1 MTAFVLF
8 RVRAHR
14 LLLASAFLAVLLT
27 TCVLTALVALSG
39 SVGDASLRH
48 ALARDRGASTA
59 LGVSAQLPPG
69 NLDAAQAAVVRGA
82 RQTFGGLP
90 TTVRRL
96 DRSGAYALPRALQD
110 PAAKATY
117 PDLTHFA
124 ALDRAK
130 VELTAGTAPG
140 PARGT
145 AGSGRTTNATSPE
158 PLPVAL
164 PQVAA
169 RRLNLRPGAVLTLT
183 DRVSDKP
190 LTVRLTGLYRPVD
203 PSDPYWTLDS
213 LGGRGVSHLVFT
225 TYGPL
230 LADPSVLSSGRTS
243 RGDTGWLVTA
253 DFAGARVGDIGTL
266 RTAATDGVAALGED
280 PALAGSVDVRSDLAT
295 VLTRAERALLVSRTT
310 LMIVALQLVLLAG
323 YALLLVARLLTTERT
338 AETRLLR
345 ARGASGRRLAGLAA
359 LEALLLSLPAA
370 VGAPL
375 LAGPLVRLMTRGS
388 VLGRLDLPLGGVPRA
403 DVWFTAVL
411 VAACCAA
418 AVLLPALAGSAG
430 ALVRGR
436 AASLPAPVRAGAD
449 VGLLLVAGVA
459 LWQLSRR
466 TGGALTGGQDGGL
479 GMDPLLVAAP
489 ALALLAGTVLTLRLL
504 PPAARLAERLAARGR
519 GLSAALAGWQF
530 SRRLLGSAGS
540 VLLLVLAV
548 ATGMLAIGQ
557 NASWERSQNDQ
568 ADFGAGTS
576 VRVLAPQGGTP
587 GEAGRYA
594 ALPGVRAAAPAH
606 RTTTALSDGRTATVL
621 ALDTEDARDRLLLR
635 EDLAGEPADRLLAP
649 LRPRDTPRPG
659 ILLPAD
665 TRGLT
670 LAVRIGTDGKG
681 GMSGKDGKSDKGGRG
696 GKSEDRA
703 AARVVSAVTVLVE
716 DGYGL
721 RYSLPAGEVPAD
733 GRVHSLPVD
742 LDSGPEHGSFH
753 GALTLIGLHVT
764 GPVPP
769 GARYAQ
775 RFDLVRVGVTDRAGA
790 AGTVPVPEGLRWRGS
805 GTATVDAVP
814 GRPGP
819 LRPAATATTPLS
831 LPYRLRS
838 GVGADTPYPP
848 AESLELRVEAA
859 RSPIARRVP
868 GIATDAFLRATG
880 AAEGQR
886 IDVTL
891 AGERI
896 QVTLVRAVRRL
907 PTTAPDEAVTAGGAA
922 ATGEPA
928 ASGNG
933 ADGGALLLDLRT
945 VNEVLAQRDG
955 GSLAPNEWWLS
966 TDPGAAGRV
975 ATSLRAG
982 PDVDTADVLVRDE
995 AAAELFDDPLGAGP
1009 YSALPAVAVAAAA
1022 LAAVGF
1028 AVMVVG
1034 TLRERSA
1041 ELAVL
1046 RALGTP
1052 RRRLVGA
1059 VAAEHGVLV
1068 GVALLVG
1075 LVLGTALTRTVVPLV
1090 VLTSRAT
1097 TPLPPVL
1104 VQLPLPQVVLL
1115 LAGVAALPL
1124 LTVAVAA
1131 ARSTDPTVT
1140 PRHRGAN

>member
-1 MTAFVLF
+1 MTGFVLF
-8 RVRAHR
+8 RIRAHR
-14 LLLASAFLAVLLT
+14 LLLAAAFLAVLLT

-48 ALARDRGASTA
+48 ALARDEGASTA
-59 LGVSAQLPPG
+59 LVVTAHLPEER
-69 NLDAAQAAVVRGA
+69 LDAAQAAVVRGA

-96 DRSGAYALPRALQD
+96 ERSGAYALPRALQD
-110 PAAKATY
+110 PAGDATY

-124 ALDRAK
+124 ALDPSK
-130 VELTAGTAPG
+130 VELTAGTMPG
-140 PARGT
+140 PTPGT
-145 AGSGRTTNATSPE
+145 AATARAGA

-169 RRLNLRPGAVLTLT
+169 QQLGLRPGALLTLT
-183 DRVSDKP
+183 DRVSDKT
-190 LTVRLTGLYRPVD
+190 LTVRLTGLYRPKD

-213 LGGRGVSHLVFT
+213 LDGRGVSHLVFT

-253 DFAGARVGDIGTL
+253 DFAGTSTGEIGAL
-266 RTAATDGVAALGED
+266 RTAATEGVTALGKD
-280 PALAGSVDVRSDLAT
+280 PALVGSVDVRGDLAT
-295 VLTRAERALLVSRTT
+295 VLTRAERALLVSRST
-310 LMIVALQLVLLAG
+310 LMIVALQLVLLAA

-338 AETRLLR
+338 AETQLLR
-345 ARGASGRRLAGLAA
+345 ARGASRARLAGLAS

-388 VLGRLDLPLGGVPRA
+388 VLGRLDLTLDTVPRP
-403 DVWFTAVL
+403 DVWLTACL
-411 VAACCAA
+411 VAACCAV
-418 AVLLPALAGSAG
+418 AVLVPALAGSAG
-430 ALVRGR
+430 ALGQGR

-449 VGLLLVAGVA
+449 VGLLLVAAVA
-459 LWQLSRR
+459 LWQLARR
-466 TGGALTGGQDGGL
+466 TGGALTGGQDGDL
-479 GMDPLLVAAP
+479 GIDPLLVAAP

-557 NASWERSQNDQ
+557 NASWERSQHDQ

-576 VRVLAPQGGTP
+576 VRVLSHQTVTP

-594 ALPGVRAAAPAH
+594 GLPGVRAAAPAH

-621 ALDTEDARDRLLLR
+621 ALDTGEARDRLLLR
-635 EDLAGEPADRLLAP
+635 EDLAREGAGPPLAP

-659 ILLPAD
+659 IPLPAD
-665 TRGLT
+665 TRRLT
-670 LAVRIGTDGKG
+670 LEVRIGQDGT
-681 GMSGKDGKSDKGGRG
+681 GRAG
-696 GKSEDRA
+696 ARA
-703 AARVVSAVTVLVE
+703 RFVPRVTALVE

-721 RYSLPAGEVPAD
+721 HYRLPAGEVSAD
-733 GRVHSLPVD
+733 GRVRSLSLD
-742 LDSGPEHGSFH
+742 LDLGPDAGSGPEHGSFH
-753 GALTLIGLHVT
+753 GALTLTGLHVD

-769 GARYAQ
+769 GARSGQ
-775 RFDLVRVGVTDRAGA
+775 RLEVVRVGVTDRAGA
-790 AGTVPVPEGLRWRGS
+790 ARTVPVPEGLRWKGS
-805 GTATVDAVP
+805 GTTTRDAVAGKP
-814 GRPGP
+814 VA
-819 LRPAATATTPLS
+819 LRPAATGTTPLS
-831 LPYRLRS
+831 VPYPLRS
-838 GVGADTPYPP
+838 SVGADTPYPP
-848 AESLELRVEAA
+848 AESLELRVDAV
-859 RSPIARRVP
+859 RSPVP
-868 GIATDAFLRATG
+868 QLVPAIATDGFLRATG
-880 AAEGQR
+880 AGEGQR
-886 IDVTL
+886 VDVTL

-896 QVTLVRAVRRL
+896 QVSLLRAVRQL
-907 PTTAPDEAVTAGGAA
+907 PTTAPDEAGASSGAKEPSEGGK
-922 ATGEPA
+922 
-928 ASGNG
+928 S

-955 GSLAPNEWWLS
+955 GSLVPNEWWLS
-966 TDPGAAGRV
+966 TDPGAAGQV
-975 ATSLRAG
+975 AKALRAG
-982 PDVDTADVLVRDE
+982 PDVDPADVLVRDE
-995 AAAELFDDPLGAGP
+995 VAGDLFDDPLGAGP
-1009 YSALPAVAVAAAA
+1009 YAALLAVAVAAAA

-1028 AVMVVG
+1028 AVTVVG

-1046 RALGTP
+1046 HALGAP
-1052 RRRLVGA
+1052 RRKLVVA

-1068 GVALLVG
+1068 GIALLVG
-1075 LVLGTALTRTVVPLV
+1075 LVLGAALTRTVVPLI

-1097 TPLPPVL
+1097 APLPPVL
-1104 VQLPLPQVVLL
+1104 VELPLPQVALL
-1115 LAGVAALPL
+1115 VAGVAALPL
-1124 LTVAVAA
+1124 LTVAVVA
-1131 ARSTDPTVT
+1131 ARAADPAVT
-1140 PRHRGAN
+1140 PRLRGAN